1 MNEAEAIEEMQPVNR
16 ELDLT
21 VGQRLAIGF
30 GALLLV
36 IAIFG
41 GSIAVWHSQSAAA
54 QSEYTDHIAP
64 LTQRADALERSTL
77 YVGITMRS
85 YLLAPEPQRLANY
98 RSYADQSRQALE
110 QLARAAL
117 PEGSPGMGEIDA
129 TTRAYLEETD
139 RLVAKRRNG
148 VLDPDDEAAVVV
160 LRERSLHSVHRLI
173 DLQLEATEQA
183 LARMSAAR
191 DKVTSGLVTLA
202 GIGTILCLGIAW
214 FTTQSIR
221 RPTRALMS
229 VAGSLERGDWRPAL
243 QLAPSHNE
251 GPAPR
256 SEMRALSRAIGSAA
270 AALEHRERELR
281 EKNEKIQSQNE
292 ELRSQYEQ
300 IQSQN
305 EELHAQ
311 NQEIQSQS
319 EELQA
324 QAEELQ
330 AQSEE
335 LHSQNEELTQQGS
348 ELRTQS
354 DALVEANERKNHFL
368 GVLAH
373 ELRNPL
379 APISNSIFILK
390 RVEPGSEQAQRA
402 QAVIERQTRHM
413 IRLIDDL
420 LDITRI
426 SQGKIRVQAEAMD
439 VADAVRNC
447 IEDQSSTLEQSGL
460 QLALDMP
467 AQPVRVRGDYTRIC
481 QVFGNL
487 LSNAIKFTD
496 KGGTV
501 TVRLREDEKAREA
514 VLEVQDT
521 GIGLDPALLPQLFQP
536 FSQGANAY
544 THTNGGLGLGLAL
557 VKALAELHG
566 GSVAAN
572 SGGANKGS
580 QFIVRLPLD
589 ASASGAGT
597 KAATP

>member
-1 MNEAEAIEEMQPVNR
+1 MNKVEAMEMEPVNR

-36 IAIFG
+36 VAIFAVSV
-41 GSIAVWHSQSAAA
+41 SIWHSQSAAA
-54 QSEYTDHIAP
+54 QRAYTDQIAP
-64 LTQRADALERSTL
+64 LTHRVDGLERSML

-98 RSYADQSRQALE
+98 RSHAEQSRRALDL
-110 QLARAAL
+110 LARAAL
-117 PEGSPGMGEIDA
+117 PEGAPAIEEID
-129 TTRAYLEETD
+129 TTAREYLAETD
-139 RLVAKRRNG
+139 RLVAKRRDAP
-148 VLDPDDEAAVVV
+148 LDPNDEAAVVM
-160 LRERSLHSVHRLI
+160 LRERSLDAVHRVI
-173 DLQLEATEQA
+173 DLQEQQTEQA

-191 DKVTSGLVTLA
+191 DKVSRGLMALA
-202 GIGTILCLGIAW
+202 VISAVFCIGIAW

-221 RPTRALMS
+221 RPTRALMR
-229 VAGSLERGDWRPAL
+229 VAGAMERGDWRPAL
-243 QLAPSHNE
+243 HLAPSHADSQ
-251 GPAPR
+251 PAS
-256 SEMRALSRAIGSAA
+256 SEMRRLSRAIGSAA
-270 AALEHRERELR
+270 AALEQRERERELR
-281 EKNEKIQSQNE
+281 DKNEKIQSQNE
-292 ELRSQYEQ
+292 ELRAQYER

-330 AQSEE
+330 SQSEE

-348 ELRTQS
+348 ELRAQS
-354 DALVEANERKNHFL
+354 DALTEANERKNHFL

-379 APISNSIFILK
+379 APISNSIFVLK
-390 RVEPGSEQAQRA
+390 RVQSGSEQALRA
-402 QAVIERQTRHM
+402 QAVIERQTKHM

-426 SQGKIRVQAEAMD
+426 SQGKIRVQSQSLD
-439 VADAVRNC
+439 IADAVRNC
-447 IEDQSSTLEQSGL
+447 IEDQTSALEQGSL
-460 QLALDMP
+460 QLTLDLP
-467 AQPVRVRGDYTRIC
+467 ARPVQVRGDYTRIC
-481 QVFGNL
+481 QMFGNL
-487 LSNAIKFTD
+487 LSNAIKFTNS
-496 KGGTV
+496 GGTIAV
-501 TVRLREDEKAREA
+501 SLREDANTKEA

-521 GIGLDPALLPQLFQP
+521 GIGLDPALMPQLFRA

-566 GSVAAN
+566 GSVLAR
-572 SGGANKGS
+572 SDGADKGS
-580 QFIVRLPLD
+580 QFVVRLPLD
-589 ASASGAGT
+589 GNPTTMIA
-597 KAATP
+597 